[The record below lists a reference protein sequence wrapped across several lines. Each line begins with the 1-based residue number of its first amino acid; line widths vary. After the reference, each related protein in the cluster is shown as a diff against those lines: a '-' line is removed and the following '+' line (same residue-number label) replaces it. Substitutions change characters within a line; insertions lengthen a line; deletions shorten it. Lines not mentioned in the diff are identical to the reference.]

1 MRYALLA
8 DIHSNLPA
16 LKAVLYDVMEEM
28 RREAIPF
35 EEDIPLGAMIEIPS
49 ACMTADLLA
58 KEVDF
63 FSIGTND
70 LIQYT
75 LAVDRVNEHVSYL
88 YEALHPA
95 VLRCMREVVEAGHRA
110 GLRVAVCGEMAGD
123 HAYVLV
129 LLGLGLDEISMNPLS
144 IPRVKKILRMST
156 VEEARELCKEIF
168 QMSSGAEIERYV
180 RSTMAERFPEVFLE
194 IDGMPMGIAVGH
206 DDDSNATRPISEL
219 D

>member
-1 MRYALLA
+1 
-8 DIHSNLPA
+8 
-16 LKAVLYDVMEEM
+16 
-28 RREAIPF
+28 
-35 EEDIPLGAMIEIPS
+35 MIEIPS

-88 YEALHPA
+88 YEPLHPA
-95 VLRCMREVVEAGHRA
+95 VIRSIREVVEAGHQA
-110 GLRVAVCGEMAGD
+110 GLRVSICGEMAGE
-123 HAYVLV
+123 HAYLWV

-156 VEEARELCKEIF
+156 VEEARNLTKEIS
-168 QMSSGAEIERYV
+168 QMRSGSEIEKYV
-180 RSTMAERFPEVFLE
+180 RGVMAHRFPEDFME
-194 IDGMPMGIAVGH
+194 IRVGPQNVRAA
-206 DDDSNATRPISEL
+206 DEDQGSVRA
-219 D
+219 